1 MHSCAPTPPNPTR
14 RYRPELL
21 GYTTDLP
28 DQALTYRTGFG
39 EFVAL
44 RSAAEARSGCEF
56 DVRDFHEA
64 ILSAGTLPFPAL
76 RQRLDR
82 VLRLPTSD

>member
-1 MHSCAPTPPNPTR
+1 MRANSTESDAQIST
-14 RYRPELL
+14 ELL
-21 GYTTDLP
+21 RYTTDLP
-28 DQALTYRTGFG
+28 GQALTYRTGFG